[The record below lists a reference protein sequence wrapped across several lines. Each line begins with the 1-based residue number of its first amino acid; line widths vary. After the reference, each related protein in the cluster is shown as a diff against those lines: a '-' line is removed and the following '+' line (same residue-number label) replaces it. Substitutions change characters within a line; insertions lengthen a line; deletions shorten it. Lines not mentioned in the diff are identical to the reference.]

1 MSVTSTSEATISQNT
16 NVLLAPVTYNRS
28 DYTALRAHCLKI
40 PIAKIA
46 DLYYSDDS
54 PQVEM
59 GLERFL
65 LAMRADLIERC
76 IVNNPATAEIL
87 QGARQGGAITS
98 RALEI
103 LIKAA
108 DAPEPVPHPNHPVS
122 QWFRPL
128 TAKALKAEHIYTLA
142 DLTAIMTNRGPSW
155 WRGLRRIGVHRAKV
169 MHAWV
174 RRHESTLGT
183 TYAVDLMAPPGLSKI
198 IAHPE
203 NDNSLAPIERLVAP
217 SWLDGSEGINR
228 DTRFNYIGAA
238 NDLEAINNY
247 LHRFRD
253 RPNTLRA
260 YTKEIERFLFWCI
273 LELRKPLSSVLVPD
287 CESYKDFLKAP
298 TARFVGIRAPRES
311 ARWRPFSDKRL
322 SPASQKQAVLVV
334 KIVFEYLV
342 GVRYL
347 AGNPWFAVDFPK
359 VPVAVNRIQIEKAL
373 AQPLWDE
380 LIERLEASG
389 NHPERIQERVALAM
403 MLLLGDS
410 GLRRAEVASAQRI
423 ALLRSKWSSD
433 VFELTVLGK
442 RNAYRVVPV
451 SSRTVEALRRH
462 WKDRGLDFDSE
473 NAEGALLGP
482 VVVPGHAAALARHRE
497 GDGQSGYT
505 TDGLYK
511 LFQSSIKRLRL
522 DYTVDKSFSLDD
534 LAALSRA
541 SPHALRH
548 TFGTLAVADG
558 MPIDVAQAV
567 LGHKDSATTAIYVQA
582 KTKRVVEEGAKYF
595 AKKQGKTL

>member
-1 MSVTSTSEATISQNT
+1 MSQNT

-46 DLYYSDDS
+46 ELYYSDDS

-87 QGARQGGAITS
+87 QGARQGGSITS

-108 DAPEPVPHPNHPVS
+108 DAPAPVPHPDQPVS

-128 TAKALKAEHIYTLA
+128 TAKALRAEHIHTLA

-169 MHAWV
+169 MHAWMG
-174 RRHESTLGT
+174 RHERTLGA

-198 IAHPE
+198 VVDPQ
-203 NDNSLAPIERLVAP
+203 NDNPLAPIERLVAP

-253 RPNTLRA
+253 RPHTLRA

-298 TARFVGIRAPRES
+298 SARFVGGRAPRES
-311 ARWRPFSDKRL
+311 ARWRPFSHTRL

-347 AGNPWFAVDFPK
+347 AGNPWSAVDLPK
-359 VPVAVNRIQIEKAL
+359 VPVAVNRMQIEKAL

-389 NHPERIQERVALAM
+389 SHPERIQDRVALSM

-410 GLRRAEVASAQRI
+410 GLRRAEVAGAQRT
-423 ALLRSKWSSD
+423 ALLRSKWSAE
-433 VFELTVLGK
+433 VFELTILGK
-442 RNAYRVVPV
+442 RSAYRVVPV

-462 WKDRGLDFDSE
+462 WRDRGLDFDSE
-473 NAEGALLGP
+473 NAEGALLAP
-482 VVVPGHAAALARHRE
+482 VVVPGHAAASLRHLE
-497 GDGQSGYT
+497 GDAQSGYT

-522 DYTVDKSFSLDD
+522 DHTVDKAFSLDD

-582 KTKRVVEEGAKYF
+582 KTKRVIEEGAKYF
-595 AKKQGKTL
+595 AKKRAKIS

>member
-1 MSVTSTSEATISQNT
+1 MSQNT

-46 DLYYSDDS
+46 GLYYSDDS

-76 IVNNPATAEIL
+76 IVKNPATAEIL

-108 DAPEPVPHPNHPVS
+108 DAPAPVPHPDHPVS

-128 TAKALKAEHIYTLA
+128 AAKALKAEHIHTLA
-142 DLTAIMTNRGPSW
+142 DLTASMTNRGSSW

-174 RRHESTLGT
+174 LRHERTLGM
-183 TYAVDLMAPPGLSKI
+183 TYAVDLMVPPRLSKI
-198 IAHPE
+198 VVDPE
-203 NDNSLAPIERLVAP
+203 NDNPLAPIERLVA
-217 SWLDGSEGINR
+217 
-228 DTRFNYIGAA
+228 
-238 NDLEAINNY
+238 
-247 LHRFRD
+247 
-253 RPNTLRA
+253 
-260 YTKEIERFLFWCI
+260 
-273 LELRKPLSSVLVPD
+273 
-287 CESYKDFLKAP
+287 
-298 TARFVGIRAPRES
+298 
-311 ARWRPFSDKRL
+311 
-322 SPASQKQAVLVV
+322 
-334 KIVFEYLV
+334 
-342 GVRYL
+342 
-347 AGNPWFAVDFPK
+347 
-359 VPVAVNRIQIEKAL
+359 IQIEKAL

-389 NHPERIQERVALAM
+389 NHPERVQERVALAM

-423 ALLRSKWSSD
+423 ALLRSKWSTE

-442 RNAYRVVPV
+442 RNVYRVVPV
-451 SSRTVEALRRH
+451 SSRTIKALRRH
-462 WKDRGLDFDSE
+462 WRDRGLDFDSQ
-473 NAEGALLGP
+473 NAEGALLAP
-482 VVVPGHAAALARHRE
+482 VVVPSHAAASARHR
-497 GDGQSGYT
+497 GGGAQSGYT

-511 LFQSSIKRLRL
+511 PFQSAIKRLRL
-522 DYTVDKSFSLDD
+522 DHTVDKAFSLDD
-534 LAALSRA
+534 LAALSKA

-548 TFGTLAVADG
+548 TFGTLAVAEG
-558 MPIDVAQAV
+558 MPIDVVQAV

-582 KTKRVVEEGAKYF
+582 KTKLVVEEGAKYF
-595 AKKQGKTL
+595 AKKQGKPP

>member
-1 MSVTSTSEATISQNT
+1 MSQNT
-16 NVLLAPVTYNRS
+16 NVLLPPVTYNRG

-65 LAMRADLIERC
+65 LTMRADLIERC

-87 QGARQGGAITS
+87 QCARQGGAITS

-108 DAPEPVPHPNHPVS
+108 DAPAPVPHQNHPVS

-128 TAKALKAEHIYTLA
+128 TAKALKAEHIHTLG
-142 DLTAIMTNRGPSW
+142 DLTSIMTNRGPSW

-174 RRHESTLGT
+174 RRHENTLGT
-183 TYAVDLMAPPGLSKI
+183 TYAVDLMALPGLSKTVVD
-198 IAHPE
+198 P
-203 NDNSLAPIERLVAP
+203 NTDNPLAPIERLLAP

-228 DTRFNYIGAA
+228 DTRFNYIGAG

-253 RPNTLRA
+253 RPHTLRA

-298 TARFVGIRAPRES
+298 SARFVGGRAPRES
-311 ARWRPFSDKRL
+311 ARWRPFSNTKL
-322 SPASQKQAVLVV
+322 SPASQKQAVLIV

-347 AGNPWFAVDFPK
+347 AGNPWLAVDFPK
-359 VPVAVNRIQIEKAL
+359 VPIAVNAMQIEKAL
-373 AQPLWDE
+373 SQPLWDE
-380 LIERLEASG
+380 VINRLEASSKDRT
-389 NHPERIQERVALAM
+389 HVQDRIALTM

-410 GLRRAEVASAQRI
+410 GIRRAEAAGAQRS
-423 ALLRSKWSSD
+423 ALSRSRWSAD

-451 SSRTVEALRRH
+451 SIRTVEALREH
-462 WKDRGLDFDSE
+462 WSDRGIDFDKDD
-473 NAEGALLGP
+473 ADGPLLAP
-482 VVVPGHAAALARHRE
+482 VVIPGHAAASARHRE
-497 GDGQSGYT
+497 GTRAGYT
-505 TDGLYK
+505 ADGLYK
-511 LFQSSIKRLRL
+511 LFQSAIKRLRL
-522 DYTVDKSFSLDD
+522 DHTVDKGFSLDD

-548 TFGTLAVADG
+548 TFGTLAVAEG

-595 AKKQGKTL
+595 AKKQAKKN

>member
-1 MSVTSTSEATISQNT
+1 MSQNT
-16 NVLLAPVTYNRS
+16 NVLLAPVTYNRG

-108 DAPEPVPHPNHPVS
+108 DAPAPVPHPNQPVS

-128 TAKALKAEHIYTLA
+128 TAKALKAEHIHTLA

-155 WRGLRRIGVHRAKV
+155 WRGLRRIGIHRAKV

-174 RRHESTLGT
+174 LRHRRTLGS
-183 TYAVDLMAPPGLSKI
+183 TYAVDLAAPPRMPKI
-198 IAHPE
+198 VVSPE
-203 NDNSLAPIERLVAP
+203 NDNPLAPIHRLEAP

-228 DTRFNYIGAA
+228 DTRFNYIGAS

-253 RPNTLRA
+253 RPHTLRA

-298 TARFVGIRAPRES
+298 SARFVGPRAPRES
-311 ARWRPFSDKRL
+311 PRWRPFSQTGL
-322 SPASQKQAVLVV
+322 SPASQKHAILIV
-334 KIVFEYLV
+334 KILFEYLV

-347 AGNPWFAVDFPK
+347 AGNPWSAVDFPK
-359 VPVAVNRIQIEKAL
+359 VPVPVHSMQIEKAL
-373 AQPLWDE
+373 SQPLWDE
-380 LIERLEASG
+380 LIDRLETSSDDTA
-389 NHPERIQERVALAM
+389 HVQDRIALAM

-410 GLRRAEVASAQRI
+410 GIRRAEAAGAQRS
-423 ALLRSKWSSD
+423 ALFRSKWSAD

-451 SSRTVEALRRH
+451 SIRTVEALRRH
-462 WKDRGLDFDSE
+462 WSDRGLDFDKDE
-473 NAEGALLGP
+473 ADGP
-482 VVVPGHAAALARHRE
+482 LIAPIVVPGHAAALARHHE
-497 GDGQSGYT
+497 GKCPGYT

-511 LFQSSIKRLRL
+511 LFQSAIKRLRL
-522 DYTVDKSFSLDD
+522 DHTVDKGFSLED
-534 LAALSRA
+534 LAALSKA

-595 AKKQGKTL
+595 AKKRKKPL